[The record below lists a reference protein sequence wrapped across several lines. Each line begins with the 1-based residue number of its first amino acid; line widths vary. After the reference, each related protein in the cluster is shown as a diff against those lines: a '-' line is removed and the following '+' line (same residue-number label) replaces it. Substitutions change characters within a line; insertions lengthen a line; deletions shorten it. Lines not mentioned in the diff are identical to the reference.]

1 MQALQSGE
9 VQPTQNYEVLATGFT
24 SQPSGTPT
32 NYSDTATFSRGIDL
46 AKNITA
52 LFSSIIISSIAYG
65 IMVALIAFT
74 AHSQIK
80 NEVLISLSSATQ
92 IGAGIMFGRFLPI
105 LGRKIGMI
113 NCVRLA
119 SLLSA
124 FCAIVM
130 YFYVDYFMWIA
141 VVFFF
146 GAALFIAGVTRQ
158 TLMINLAPPHTK
170 SLIISFGGMLV
181 AIGNG
186 FGPIFLETI
195 KTSNQFTSYAVVA
208 LLYLLS
214 ILPLARLKKNE
225 IKIKQEKK
233 IGIWRYIQT
242 SPKIMFA
249 GFCVN
254 YSLSSTSAFLI
265 IYGLNIGLPEG
276 EATMLYSVLLFGT
289 IFSIPL
295 GYLADI
301 VNRRILMISSAAL
314 SLACAI
320 SLYLTQ
326 DPTQIHMLLFIIF
339 GCMTGTKLP
348 AIILINEKYKPTQ
361 RLSVNA
367 AFSKF
372 CLIGNIVGIFSTG
385 IIMKLFGPS
394 GLWLSITVILTF
406 YLLFCAYNYAHK
418 IIKGDLK
425 FSRFSFSNKSKME

>member
-52 LFSSIIISSIAYG
+52 LFSTIIISSIAYG

-170 SLIISFGGMLV
+170 SIIISFGGMLV

-225 IKIKQEKK
+225 IKIKQEKN

-276 EATMLYSVLLFGT
+276 EETMLYSVLLFCT
-289 IFSIPL
+289 IFSI
-295 GYLADI
+295 
-301 VNRRILMISSAAL
+301 SS
-314 SLACAI
+314 
-320 SLYLTQ
+320 
-326 DPTQIHMLLFIIF
+326 
-339 GCMTGTKLP
+339 
-348 AIILINEKYKPTQ
+348 
-361 RLSVNA
+361 
-367 AFSKF
+367 
-372 CLIGNIVGIFSTG
+372 
-385 IIMKLFGPS
+385 KLFQPYS
-394 GLWLSITVILTF
+394 TSL
-406 YLLFCAYNYAHK
+406 
-418 IIKGDLK
+418 
-425 FSRFSFSNKSKME
+425 